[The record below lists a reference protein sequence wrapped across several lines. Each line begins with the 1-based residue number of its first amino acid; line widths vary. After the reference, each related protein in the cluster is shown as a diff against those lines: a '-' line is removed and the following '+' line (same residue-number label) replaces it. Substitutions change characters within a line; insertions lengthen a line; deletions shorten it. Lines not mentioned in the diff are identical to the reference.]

1 MAKDKERTVNPAQAQ
16 RRLEKQKALKKGKAE
31 VQSRRNEKL
40 ARRNPHRI
48 QRQIDDLKAAEEPGK
63 PLKPQQKE
71 ILEALERDLRAVN
84 KAREALGD
92 KAPVFGRGDGG
103 PRRDRDGDRNQGH
116 NVLGKR
122 RREGQHDGRHWRQQ
136 ESSGSE
142 TDESVRRIPMPKDTP
157 PPIPRQHFQ
166 RRRGGPN
173 NANSGEGEESVTGG
187 EQKIHQL
194 LPKPQ
199 QPEMKSVY
207 ESAPV
212 IRNLQKEAINK
223 FVPTTVRMKQAAV
236 KGEGQLVEPEEMDR
250 LEKAGYIATGGSGR
264 IADQKTDSATTTAMA
279 AVSSLEEEEE
289 RFNRELKSVQIE
301 EVEDE
306 GADNTS
312 NVGFPDMVV
321 PQKPGI
327 QSKWKNQIAA
337 VSTEESRH
345 CAFKERYAVGEK
357 DRGAG
362 VKDIRVRGMEKHGGG
377 V

>member
-48 QRQIDDLKAAEEPGK
+48 QRQIDDLKAAEELGK

-71 ILEALERDLRAVN
+71 ILEGLERDLRAVN

-92 KAPVFGRGDGG
+92 KAPVFGRGDG
-103 PRRDRDGDRNQGH
+103 PRRDRDGDRDRDQDH
-116 NVLGKR
+116 NVLGKRR
-122 RREGQHDGRHWRQQ
+122 RREGQHDGRRWRQQ

-142 TDESVRRIPMPKDTP
+142 TDESVRRIPMPEDTP

-173 NANSGEGEESVTGG
+173 NAGQGEEAAAGG
-187 EQKIHQL
+187 KQKVHEL
-194 LPKPQ
+194 PPKPQ
-199 QPEMKSVY
+199 LPEAKSVY

-250 LEKAGYIATGGSGR
+250 LEKAGYVASGSSR
-264 IADQKTDSATTTAMA
+264 TADQTTDTTTTTTARA
-279 AVSSLEEEEE
+279 AASSLEEEEE

-306 GADNTS
+306 GN
-312 NVGFPDMVV
+312 
-321 PQKPGI
+321 
-327 QSKWKNQIAA
+327 
-337 VSTEESRH
+337 
-345 CAFKERYAVGEK
+345 
-357 DRGAG
+357 
-362 VKDIRVRGMEKHGGG
+362 
-377 V
+377 